1 MEVKVLEVLG
11 PTKFSVR
18 PNLLEGSFHNLQSKL
33 DQHYLSQQ
41 NESAQSEEIDSLKEG
56 DSVR

>member
-18 PNLLEGSFHNLQSKL
+18 PNLLEGSFHNLRRQL
-33 DQHYLSQQ
+33 DQHFHDLQF
-41 NESAQSEEIDSLKEG
+41 EAAQSEERDSLKEG
-56 DSVR
+56 DTVR